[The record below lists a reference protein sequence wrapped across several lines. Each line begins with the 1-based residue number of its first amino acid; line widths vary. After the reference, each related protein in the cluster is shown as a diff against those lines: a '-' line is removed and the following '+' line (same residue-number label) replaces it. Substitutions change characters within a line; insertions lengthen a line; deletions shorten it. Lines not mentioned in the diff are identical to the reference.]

1 MRRLS
6 SLLVVFLVVMAAA
19 RVAAAGQV
27 VLAWNANTEPD
38 IAGYIVQY
46 GTVVTPFTTSVNVGN
61 VTTWTFTSPAPG
73 TAYAFR
79 VIAYNTSGLQSG
91 PSAVVIGNGDG
102 TVPPGLTVDRTSLAF
117 GIMPGATAID
127 TRTQTVHMTQSAGV
141 AVAWTAV
148 SSAAWL
154 QVSPASG
161 TGSGAFAVSVVPALV
176 PPTNASATITIT
188 ALGAANVVA
197 PIQVALEVVPPGPS
211 APPFGSF
218 DTPANNTTGVTGS
231 LAVTGW
237 ALDDID
243 VTRIRILRDPVAG
256 ETPGVL
262 VYIGDATLV
271 EDARPDVAAA
281 YPAYPDNYRAGW
293 GYLALTTMLPNTGN
307 GTFRLYAYAD
317 DGNGQTTLLGT
328 RTITCT
334 NATATMPFGA
344 IDTPAPGATVSG
356 VVTNFGWVLSPAPGR
371 ADVPGGGKVSV
382 LIDGV
387 AVGSPGGWTSRSD
400 LSGLFSVAKYPGI
413 NFASAVFSFNSAT
426 LADGV
431 HTIAWVVTDSLN
443 HTQGV
448 GSRFFRVFNGSGPAG
463 LMAGLSADSVTA
475 VAAAG
480 SEDVASAAIDRSAVQ
495 WRRGFDLDVP
505 FQALV
510 PDADGRVT
518 LQAEEVDR
526 IELTTDGAT
535 EGYLHAGADLRPL
548 PAGSHLDPQT
558 GVFVWQPAA
567 GFVGVYDLTFVR
579 RTGSSLSRQDV
590 RIVLNPKTSN
600 RVGPQVIVD
609 IVRPFVAGWAADF
622 DSPSGTGISTIHV
635 WAYPVDASGLRGAPL
650 FVGVAAY
657 GGDRPDVAAIYGDR
671 FRNTGYGID
680 ITDLPPG
687 TYDVALFP
695 WSTVRGGFA
704 AATIVRVEVK

>member
-1 MRRLS
+1 MRQLR
-6 SLLVVFLVVMAAA
+6 SLLVVFFAFIAVA

-27 VLAWNANTEPD
+27 VLAWDANKEPD

-46 GTVVTPFTTSVNVGN
+46 GTVATPFTTSVNVGN

-79 VIAYNTSGLQSG
+79 VIAYNTTGLQSG

-102 TVPPGLTVDRTSLAF
+102 TVPPGLTVDRASLAF
-117 GIMPGATAID
+117 GLMPGVTAIE

-141 AVAWTAV
+141 AVPWTAV
-148 SSAAWL
+148 SNAAWL

-161 TGSGAFAVSVVPALV
+161 TGSGAFAVSLVPALV
-176 PPTNASATITIT
+176 PPFDTTATITIT
-188 ALGAANVVA
+188 APGAANVVA
-197 PIQVALEVVPPGPS
+197 PISVAYNVIS
-211 APPFGSF
+211 AGTSAAPFGSF

-231 LAVTGW
+231 LAITGW

-243 VTRIRILRDPVAG
+243 VSRVRILRDPVSG
-256 ETPGVL
+256 EPPGQL

-271 EDARPDVAAA
+271 EDARPDVVAAF
-281 YPAYPDNYRAGW
+281 PTYPDNYRAGW
-293 GYLALTTMLPNTGN
+293 GYLALTNMLPNLGN
-307 GTFRLYAYAD
+307 GTFRLYAYVD
-317 DGNGQTTLLGT
+317 DVDGHSTLLGT

-334 NATATMPFGA
+334 NATATAPFGA

-356 VVTNFGWVLSPAPGR
+356 IVTNFGWVLSPAPAR

-387 AVGSPGGWTSRSD
+387 AVGSPGGWSARSD
-400 LSGLFSVAKYPGI
+400 LTALFPVANYPGI
-413 NFASAVFSFNSAT
+413 NFALGVFAFNSTT

-443 HTQGV
+443 HTQGI
-448 GSRFFRVFNGSGPAG
+448 GSRFFRVFNGTGPA
-463 LMAGLSADSVTA
+463 LMAGLNADSVSA

-480 SEDVASAAIDRSAVQ
+480 SAEVASATIDRSAVQ
-495 WRRGFDLDVP
+495 WRRGFDVNVP

-535 EGYLHAGADLRPL
+535 EGYLHVGADLRPL
-548 PAGSHLDPQT
+548 PAGSHLDTQT
-558 GVFVWQPAA
+558 GMFVWQPAA

-600 RVGPQVIVD
+600 RVGPQIIVD
-609 IVRPFVAGWAADF
+609 IVRPFVAGWAADL
-622 DSPSGTGISTIHV
+622 DAPSGSGVSTIHV
-635 WAYPVDASGLRGAPL
+635 WAYPVDASGMRGAPL

-657 GGDRPDVAAIYGDR
+657 GGDRPDVATIYGDR
-671 FRNTGYGID
+671 FRNTGFGID
-680 ITDLPPG
+680 ITGLPPG
-687 TYDVALFP
+687 TYDLALFP

>member
-1 MRRLS
+1 MRRLRS
-6 SLLVVFLVVMAAA
+6 LVVVFAAVMAAA
-19 RVAAAGQV
+19 RVAAAGQIL
-27 VLAWNANTEPD
+27 LAWNANTEPD

-46 GTVVTPFTTSVNVGN
+46 QPVGASSWTSVNVGN
-61 VTTWTFTSPAPG
+61 VTQYPFNTPAPG
-73 TAYAFR
+73 VAYDLR
-79 VIAYNTSGLQSG
+79 VIAYNTSGLQSA
-91 PSAVVIGNGDG
+91 PSAIVVGNGDG
-102 TVPPGLTVDRTSLAF
+102 TVPPGLTVDRASLGF
-117 GIMPGATAID
+117 GLMPGATAID

-141 AVAWTAV
+141 AVPWTVASNV
-148 SSAAWL
+148 SWL

-176 PPTNASATITIT
+176 PPTSATATITIT
-188 ALGAANVVA
+188 APGAANVVA
-197 PIQVALEVVPPGPS
+197 PISVALTVIPAGTS
-211 APPFGSF
+211 APPIGSF
-218 DTPANNTTGVTGS
+218 DSPTNNTTGVTGS
-231 LAVTGW
+231 LAITGW

-243 VTRIRILRDPVAG
+243 VSRVRILRDPVSG
-256 ETPGVL
+256 ETPGQL

-271 EDARPDVAAA
+271 EDARPDVVAA
-281 YPAYPDNYRAGW
+281 YPTLPDNYRAGW
-293 GYLALTTMLPNTGN
+293 GYLALTNMLPNLGN
-307 GTFRLYAYAD
+307 GTFRLYAYVD
-317 DGNGQTTLLGT
+317 DVDGHTTLLGT

-334 NATATMPFGA
+334 NATATAPFGA

-356 VVTNFGWVLSPAPGR
+356 VVMNFGWVLSPAPAR
-371 ADVPGGGKVSV
+371 ADVPGGGKVTV

-387 AVGSPGGWTSRSD
+387 AVGSPGGWSARSD
-400 LSGLFSVAKYPGI
+400 LTALFPVAQYPGI
-413 NFASAVFSFNSAT
+413 NNALGVFPFNSTT

-443 HTQGV
+443 HTQGI
-448 GSRFFRVFNGSGPAG
+448 GSRFFRVFNGTGPA
-463 LMAGLSADSVTA
+463 LMAGLSADSV
-475 VAAAG
+475 AAG
-480 SEDVASAAIDRSAVQ
+480 SAPDEIVSATIDRSAVQ
-495 WRRGFDLDVP
+495 WRRGFDVNVP

-535 EGYLHAGADLRPL
+535 EGYLHVGTDLRPL

-579 RTGSSLSRQDV
+579 HTGSSLSRQDV

-609 IVRPFVAGWAADF
+609 IVRPFVAGWAADL

-635 WAYPVDASGLRGAPL
+635 WAYPVDASGMRGAPL

-671 FRNTGYGID
+671 FRNAGFGID
-680 ITDLPPG
+680 ITGLPPG
-687 TYDVALFP
+687 TYDLALFP

-704 AATIVRVEVK
+704 AATIVRIEVK